1 MKGERKKNTDS
12 LKINRTE
19 QIYNH
24 LREHTYYFKKKK
36 KVTKLTKRENK
47 KYIFSKT
54 KL

>member
-12 LKINRTE
+12 LKLNKTDKFTIILENTH
-19 QIYNH
+19 II
-24 LREHTYYFKKKK
+24 KKKK
-36 KVTKLTKRENK
+36 RKVTKLTKRENK